1 MKAAITTK
9 TSRGSEAPVQPVG
22 ELLYRF
28 EADLDVIPVGL
39 TPEGIRMTVGY
50 EGEIEMGML
59 EGARVWGVDPLLL
72 RIDGVGVID
81 TAKTIS
87 DGETTLYEHVQA
99 YCMPPEGLE
108 VPPPEAILDPSFR
121 WPDVEFPILGSST
134 FRAGS
139 AEYGHL
145 NTTVAVIEG
154 WANFATRRNAIETRV
169 LRHTGAA
176 AAPRSG

>member
-1 MKAAITTK
+1 MTTA
-9 TSRGSEAPVQPVG
+9 TTDPTRHHEGPVQRIG
-22 ELLYRF
+22 DLLYRF

-50 EGEIEMGML
+50 EGVISAGML

-87 DGETTLYEHVQA
+87 DGTTTIYEHVHA

-108 VPPPEAILDPSFR
+108 VPPPEVILDPSFQ
-121 WPDVEFPILGSST
+121 WPDVEFPILGFST
-134 FRAGS
+134 FRAGRP
-139 AEYGHL
+139 EYGHL
-145 NTTVAVIEG
+145 NTTIAAIEG
-154 WANFATRRNAIETRV
+154 LANFATGRNAIETRV
-169 LRHTGAA
+169 LRHTSTA
-176 AAPRSG
+176 AAPRRP